1 MARMKSISAIETELK
16 KAEDDL
22 KKAQE
27 KVDILSNRVLKLQQ
41 QKQEYESRKIIDAY
55 KRSGKTLDELLTFLE
70 RKRQSLFLQNLLHIF
85 W

>member
-27 KVDILSNRVLKLQQ
+27 KMDILSDRVLKLQQ

-55 KRSGKTLDELLTFLE
+55 KKSGKTLDELLTFLDV
-70 RKRQSLFLQNLLHIF
+70 
-85 W
+85 

>member
-1 MARMKSISAIETELK
+1 MARTKSISAIETELK

-55 KRSGKTLDELLTFLE
+55 KKSGKTLDELLTFLE

>member
-1 MARMKSISAIETELK
+1 MKSISAIETELK

-55 KRSGKTLDELLTFLE
+55 KKSGKTLDELLTFLE

>member
-1 MARMKSISAIETELK
+1 MARTKSISAIETELK

-55 KRSGKTLDELLTFLE
+55 KKSGKTLDELLTFLDA
-70 RKRQSLFLQNLLHIF
+70 
-85 W
+85 

>member
-55 KRSGKTLDELLTFLE
+55 KKSGKTLDELLTFLE

>member
-1 MARMKSISAIETELK
+1 MSRMKSISAIETELK

-55 KRSGKTLDELLTFLE
+55 KKSGKTLDELLTFLE

>member
-1 MARMKSISAIETELK
+1 MARTKSISAIETELK

-41 QKQEYESRKIIDAY
+41 QKQEYESRQIIDAY
-55 KRSGKTLDELLTFLE
+55 KKSGKTLDELLTFLDV
-70 RKRQSLFLQNLLHIF
+70 
-85 W
+85 